1 MAIQPTTG
9 SVTVNVYS
17 VVALLYVMAVTHI
30 AYTKFKSLEDLYYRE
45 STPSRTEYHQ

>member
-17 VVALLYVMAVTHI
+17 VVALLYIMAVTHI
-30 AYTKFKSLEDLYYRE
+30 AYKVFKLVEDLHCR
-45 STPSRTEYHQ
+45 